1 MIYLEVSDILQLI
14 TLLDSFGIDE
24 EPVEEIIVK
33 MSDIEEEEAVICNGG
48 KCNFFYLFQYIIEII
63 KQK

>member
-48 KCNFFYLFQYIIEII
+48 KCNFF
-63 KQK
+63 

>member
-48 KCNFFYLFQYIIEII
+48 KWNFFTYFNTL
-63 KQK
+63 